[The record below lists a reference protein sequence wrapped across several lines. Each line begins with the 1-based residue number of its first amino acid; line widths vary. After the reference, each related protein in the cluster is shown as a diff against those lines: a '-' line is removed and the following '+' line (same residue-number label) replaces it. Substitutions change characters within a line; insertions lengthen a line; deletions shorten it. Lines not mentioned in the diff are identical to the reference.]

1 MNVAMYL
8 RKSRADENNPLE
20 TLERHKEILLSYA
33 KDNNL
38 TVIDI
43 FEEVISGGML
53 YNRTEMLKLL
63 DAIPSHI
70 YDAVLCIDLDRLG
83 RGSAADSE
91 KIFDV
96 LKENDVKI
104 ITLKKI
110 YDLNNEYDEDYS
122 EFEMFMARKELKF
135 ITRRM
140 NRGRIKSINDGCF
153 VSGAPF
159 GYRNAI
165 INKKH
170 TLEVY
175 EPEAKYVRMIFD
187 MYVNQHM
194 GTQTIADNLNKMGYT
209 PRKNDHFS
217 RNTIQFYLQ
226 NETYIGQII
235 WNKRKHIKKKFPTD
249 KHRTVLNP
257 EEKWIVSEGKHPAI
271 ISKELFEQAQEI
283 HQFRTH
289 PPTAHGI
296 IRNPFAGLI
305 YCKNCGELMQR
316 QYSKISGNRLLCL
329 HSGCIRSIRTMFV
342 EKVILDAVKNILK
355 NSSSAVQN
363 SIQKTNNL
371 QIEMLDRTIKDINT
385 KIKQLNS
392 QKSKLHDL
400 LEQGVYDV
408 DTFLDRS
415 NAIAEKIQ
423 NSKLALAQHEKKLNS
438 IQSVPTVQEVLP
450 TLRYLIDE
458 YDNLS
463 AGEKNVIFKKLIK
476 RMVYNRTKDH
486 RGNDFDLDIEWRFTM

>member
-1 MNVAMYL
+1 MNVAIYL

-159 GYRNAI
+159 GYRNAV

-170 TLEVY
+170 TL
-175 EPEAKYVRMIFD
+175 
-187 MYVNQHM
+187 
-194 GTQTIADNLNKMGYT
+194 
-209 PRKNDHFS
+209 
-217 RNTIQFYLQ
+217 
-226 NETYIGQII
+226 
-235 WNKRKHIKKKFPTD
+235 
-249 KHRTVLNP
+249 
-257 EEKWIVSEGKHPAI
+257 
-271 ISKELFEQAQEI
+271 
-283 HQFRTH
+283 
-289 PPTAHGI
+289 
-296 IRNPFAGLI
+296 
-305 YCKNCGELMQR
+305 
-316 QYSKISGNRLLCL
+316 
-329 HSGCIRSIRTMFV
+329 
-342 EKVILDAVKNILK
+342 
-355 NSSSAVQN
+355 
-363 SIQKTNNL
+363 
-371 QIEMLDRTIKDINT
+371 
-385 KIKQLNS
+385 
-392 QKSKLHDL
+392 
-400 LEQGVYDV
+400 
-408 DTFLDRS
+408 
-415 NAIAEKIQ
+415 
-423 NSKLALAQHEKKLNS
+423 
-438 IQSVPTVQEVLP
+438 
-450 TLRYLIDE
+450 
-458 YDNLS
+458 
-463 AGEKNVIFKKLIK
+463 
-476 RMVYNRTKDH
+476 
-486 RGNDFDLDIEWRFTM
+486 